1 LWRGAAGIKSPQEDH
16 LPHFTIAT
24 MAEVLPLQLP
34 DGQPYFS
41 SSSLRRS
48 TPSQSSIFIGSPSYP
63 SRKPTYSSVALDEP
77 YTDSVSSSSSSS
89 SSRNS
94 QTDLTQP
101 SSFASTTASSLTL
114 DTHFDVDD
122 SLSIPSYSGPF
133 FRSDN
138 DGDVEPPPSPSS
150 STSYPQTSPGTDDT
164 PTNTPDKH
172 LISED
177 DSAIKSEPSRHVD
190 YLSHEWKEEDIW
202 SSWRHIVSKRSLYG
216 ERSRLENASWR
227 TWAKQKNKLRTVPPD
242 TLNW

>member
-94 QTDLTQP
+94 QTVIV
-101 SSFASTTASSLTL
+101 AS
-114 DTHFDVDD
+114 
-122 SLSIPSYSGPF
+122 
-133 FRSDN
+133 
-138 DGDVEPPPSPSS
+138 E
-150 STSYPQTSPGTDDT
+150 
-164 PTNTPDKH
+164 
-172 LISED
+172 EW
-177 DSAIKSEPSRHVD
+177 SAITRYTQAVIHV
-190 YLSHEWKEEDIW
+190 KVGVKCQTA
-202 SSWRHIVSKRSLYG
+202 RGRRG
-216 ERSRLENASWR
+216 ERGRLC
-227 TWAKQKNKLRTVPPD
+227 KVGLRVA
-242 TLNW
+242 